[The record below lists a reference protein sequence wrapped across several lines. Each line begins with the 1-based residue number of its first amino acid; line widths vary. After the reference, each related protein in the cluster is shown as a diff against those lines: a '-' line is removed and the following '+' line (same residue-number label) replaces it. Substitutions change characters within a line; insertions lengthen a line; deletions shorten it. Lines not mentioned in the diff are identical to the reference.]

1 MKMKKILRKKVFV
14 PAIFVI
20 TLLLIATNST
30 VKVSAANPTKR
41 VGHCS
46 VYDSVNDRIIMYGG
60 QTDATYVSWKTDTWV
75 YDLNNNTWTI
85 MSPESVPYQKTNSK
99 MVYDSESEKVIN
111 FGGTYAEDYASNQT
125 WIYDYLEDSWTN
137 IDPPNA
143 PRLRVGHTMAY
154 DSESDIVIMFGG
166 SIPKDYNPYGGN
178 MGYNDTWGYDYNT
191 NTWTNI
197 TPSISPL
204 GRSNSILTYDSE
216 SDKIVLFGGYHSHT
230 VSAYYDPTGEV
241 YQRDTW
247 TYDYNTN
254 TWENVT
260 PSTSPD
266 PRIGTNMAYD
276 SESDRI
282 ILVGGSTHLDPT
294 GMEDEVWSFD
304 LNSEIWTQMNPSTNG
319 RRSFSIAY
327 DAESDKIVVFGGTNS
342 TTLTSYNAET
352 WMYDFNTDEWTL
364 MPIPEITTDT
374 NSFFIPTLIATSII
388 AVVLIRRRK
397 NR

>member
-1 MKMKKILRKKVFV
+1 
-14 PAIFVI
+14 
-20 TLLLIATNST
+20 
-30 VKVSAANPTKR
+30 
-41 VGHCS
+41 
-46 VYDSVNDRIIMYGG
+46 
-60 QTDATYVSWKTDTWV
+60 
-75 YDLNNNTWTI
+75 
-85 MSPESVPYQKTNSK
+85 
-99 MVYDSESEKVIN
+99 
-111 FGGTYAEDYASNQT
+111 
-125 WIYDYLEDSWTN
+125 
-137 IDPPNA
+137 
-143 PRLRVGHTMAY
+143 
-154 DSESDIVIMFGG
+154 
-166 SIPKDYNPYGGN
+166 